1 METTQ
6 FHLHVGFLR
15 ENPESKEII
24 AYDREFD
31 HLLKKFV
38 QDKIVPKYQND
49 TLLKEILTKVHDY
62 KFWKF
67 EEEVSFPD
75 FLQQTDSIID
85 EFKSYLPKQLP
96 EELKYWNS
104 YTERVVRV
112 YLDIYHNKMHAST
125 ALMNILKGKDTFI
138 QNPECE
144 ISDEEKSFCLYVA
157 VLLSIRKLNQK
168 KKKGQ
173 SILKEEEMY
182 A

>member
-15 ENPESKEII
+15 ENPEPKEII

-31 HLLKKFV
+31 RLLKDFV
-38 QDKIVPKYQND
+38 QKKIVPKYQND
-49 TLLKEILTKVHDY
+49 LLLKKLLTKVHDY

-75 FLQQTDSIID
+75 FLQQTDSIVD
-85 EFKSYLPKQLP
+85 EFKSYLPKQIP
-96 EELKYWNS
+96 EELNWNS

-112 YLDIYHNKMHAST
+112 YLDIYHNKMHTSMT
-125 ALMNILKGKDTFI
+125 LMDILKGKDAFI
-138 QNPECE
+138 QSPECV

-173 SILKEEEMY
+173 SILKKEKIY